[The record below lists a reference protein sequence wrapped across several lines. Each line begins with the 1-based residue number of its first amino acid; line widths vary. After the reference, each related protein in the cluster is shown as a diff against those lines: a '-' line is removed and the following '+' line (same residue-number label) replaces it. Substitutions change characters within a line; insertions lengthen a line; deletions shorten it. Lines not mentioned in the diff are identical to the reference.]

1 MESKTMQPTDTLLEK
16 YSNLPAEL
24 IDVIKQYTGEG
35 MWRNGKFIL
44 ISRIP
49 RNDIRYRILAK
60 RPRIKQVYSEVI
72 DHPRKGSV
80 WFKTAAGKFIVI
92 NVRNMYAQ
100 VTPQRTIFGCMWEM
114 YYNGEQ
120 TLHLIR

>member
-1 MESKTMQPTDTLLEK
+1 MEFKRIQSTDTLLEK
-16 YSNLPAEL
+16 YSNIPPEL

-35 MWRNGKFIL
+35 LWRNGKFIL

-49 RNDIRYRILAK
+49 RHDIRYGMLTK

-72 DHPRKGSV
+72 DHSRKGSV
-80 WFKTAAGKFIVI
+80 WFKTAAGKFMVI
-92 NVRNMYAQ
+92 NVRNMYAH

-114 YYNGEQ
+114 YYKGEQ